1 MHEMSIVQALI
12 EQVEGEIERAG
23 QTGRVTRLELAIGTL
38 SGVHADS
45 IRFAFEL
52 MAPGTVV
59 EQAELIITHPAA
71 HLTCRQCSAA
81 PEIPELIMA
90 CPVCGSTDITIVGG
104 TDLLLQT
111 IELDDPAPATD
122 N

>member
-52 MAPGTVV
+52 MSPGTVV
-59 EQAELIITHPAA
+59 EHAELVITHPAA
-71 HLTCRQCSAA
+71 HLTCRQCGAA
-81 PEIPELIMA
+81 PEIPELIMT
-90 CPVCGSTDITIVGG
+90 CPACGSTDITIAGG

-111 IELDDPAPATD
+111 IELDDS
-122 N
+122 

>member
-12 EQVEGEIERAG
+12 EQVESEIERAG

-52 MAPGTVV
+52 MSPGTVV
-59 EQAELIITHPAA
+59 QGARLVISQPAPQLDC
-71 HLTCRQCSAA
+71 HQCGTVHQ
-81 PEIPELIMA
+81 IPDLVMA
-90 CPVCGSTDITIVGG
+90 CPLCGSTDITIQGG
-104 TDLLLQT
+104 TELLLQS
-111 IELDDPAPATD
+111 IDLDES
-122 N
+122 